1 MIYYPLNIVIVMD
14 ASSKM
19 LDKVVRDGLMS
30 GIRVGPTGNSLQ
42 VTHLLF
48 VDDTLVLCNADLGQI
63 LFLWLV
69 LFWFEVVYGLKIN
82 MGKSELVLV
91 GVVPNIAD
99 VVDVL
104 GCKQDSFL
112 MKYLGL
118 PLGANVKDSSIWNPI
133 IEKMERRLVGWK

>member
-118 PLGANVKDSSIWNPI
+118 SLGANVKDSSIWNPI

>member
-1 MIYYPLNIVIVMD
+1 MD

-118 PLGANVKDSSIWNPI
+118 SLGANVKDSSIWNPI

>member
-1 MIYYPLNIVIVMD
+1 MD
-14 ASSKM
+14 AFSKM

-30 GIRVGPTGNSLQ
+30 GIRVGSTGNSLQ

>member
-1 MIYYPLNIVIVMD
+1 M
-14 ASSKM
+14 
-19 LDKVVRDGLMS
+19 
-30 GIRVGPTGNSLQ
+30 
-42 VTHLLF
+42 
-48 VDDTLVLCNADLGQI
+48 
-63 LFLWLV
+63 

-104 GCKQDSFL
+104 GCNQDSFL